1 MNMTVNYKYELVGV
15 LGYPVAENPTCV
27 MQEAGFAA
35 LGLQWRYL
43 NMEVKPDALP
53 DAMHG
58 VRALGMRG
66 INLTIPHKVAVM
78 ALLDDIAP
86 DAKMIGAVNTVR
98 REGDRLIGENTD
110 GKGFLRGLRESGI
123 DPHGK
128 RIVVLGAGGAARAIT
143 VELALAGAAE
153 LIVINRSVERG
164 QALVADLKSRTGA
177 NAQFKPWS
185 ATYEI
190 GPETDV
196 LVNATSIGLYPGI
209 DATPDID
216 LKGAQPELL
225 VCDVIP
231 NPPETR
237 LVKAARAQGLQTL
250 TGLPMLVYQGTI
262 GFEMWTG
269 QPAPEAAMKRAL
281 EQAFGLTA

>member
-1 MNMTVNYKYELVGV
+1 MAVNYNYELVGV

-35 LGLQWRYL
+35 LGLRWRYL
-43 NMEVKPDALP
+43 NFEVKPEALA
-53 DAMHG
+53 DAMRG
-58 VRALGMRG
+58 VRALGMQG

-123 DPHGK
+123 DPRGK
-128 RIVVLGAGGAARAIT
+128 RVVVLGAGGAARAIT

-164 QALVADLKSRTGA
+164 QSLVADLKARTNA
-177 NAQFKPWS
+177 NAHFKPWD
-185 ATYEI
+185 ATYAI

-196 LVNATSIGLYPGI
+196 LVNATSIGLYPDV
-209 DATPDID
+209 DATPAVD
-216 LKGAQPELL
+216 LKSAQPALL

-237 LVKAARAQGLQTL
+237 LIQAARALGLKTL

-281 EQAFGLTA
+281 EEAFGITS

>member
-1 MNMTVNYKYELVGV
+1 MATNYKYELVGV

-27 MQEAGFAA
+27 MQEAGFNA

-43 NMEVKPDALP
+43 TMEVKPEALP
-53 DAMHG
+53 DAMRG

-86 DAKMIGAVNTVR
+86 DAKLIGAVNTVR
-98 REGDRLIGENTD
+98 RDGDRLIGENTD

-123 DPHGK
+123 DPKGK
-128 RIVVLGAGGAARAIT
+128 HVVVLGAGGAARAIT

-153 LIVINRSVERG
+153 LIVVNRSVERG
-164 QALVADLKSRTGA
+164 QSMVADLKSRTGA
-177 NAQFKPWS
+177 NAHFKPWDVTV
-185 ATYEI
+185 AI
-190 GPETDV
+190 GPEIDV
-196 LVNATSIGLYPGI
+196 LVNATSIGLYPDV
-209 DATPDID
+209 DATPDVD
-216 LKGAQPELL
+216 LKSAQANLL

-231 NPPETR
+231 NPPDTR
-237 LVKAARAQGLQTL
+237 LVKAARAQGLKTL

-281 EQAFGLTA
+281 EQAFGITE